1 MVVFTKKEVVVD
13 NFHGTEIADPYR
25 WLEDPKNPEVQ
36 EWVDLQNEKTQA
48 YLTGYPHRDKVK
60 AKLTE
65 TWNFPKYTVPRKE
78 GDYYYFHKNDG
89 LQNQAVFYRV
99 KDLNFDQLEVIL
111 DPNTM
116 NEEGTAAITN
126 LSFTKDGKRLA
137 YGISLNGSDWQEIKV
152 RNLETGKDES
162 DLIQFCKF
170 SNIAWNEE
178 GTGFYYNRFPDPSTV
193 PADEQSFNNKV
204 YWHELG
210 TTQDEDVLIY
220 EDPAN
225 KEFSFNPIFSD
236 DYRYLLLNVW
246 KGTENKSRIYYKDL
260 QNGGD
265 FVHLFGKG
273 DGEYSFIGNEGR
285 TFYFITNVDAPKEK
299 IIAVDLDNPTKEN
312 WVDVIPE
319 SEDVLSFGK
328 IINQQF
334 VVSYLH
340 NAHDEL
346 KIYSLDG
353 KHVKDIS
360 LPGFNS
366 LTGLNGKKEDETMFI
381 GYTSYLAPNSIG
393 SYDFNSG
400 ELVQVFQ
407 QNNKFDTEGF
417 ETTQVFYPSK
427 DGTKIPMYLTHKKG
441 LELNGEN
448 PVLLYG
454 YGGFNVS
461 LTPAFSPAV
470 RVWIEE
476 GGVYA
481 VANLRGGGEFGED
494 WYKAGTLERKQ
505 NVFDD
510 FAAAAEWLIEQKYT
524 KTSKLAIMGGSNG
537 GLLVAT
543 SITQRPDLFGA
554 AICQV
559 PVTDMLRYHKFTVG
573 RYWVTDYG
581 NAEKNAK
588 DFEFMIKYSPLHN
601 VKEGVEYPPTL
612 ITTADTDDRVVPAH
626 AKKFAATL
634 QAGHEGENPILLR
647 VEKNAG
653 HGLGK
658 PTAKIIEELTD
669 VYSFLIK
676 TLGVEIN

>member
-1 MVVFTKKEVVVD
+1 MSILTKRKEVIE
-13 NFHGTEIADPYR
+13 NYHGTEIKDPYR
-25 WLEDPKNPEVQ
+25 WLENPEDPEVQ
-36 EWVDLQNEKTQA
+36 QWVDEQNNHTQNFIA
-48 YLTGYPHRDKVK
+48 TFSEREQVK
-60 AKLTE
+60 GKLTE
-65 TWNFPKYTVPRKE
+65 TWNFPKYSVPQKE
-78 GDYYYFHKNDG
+78 GNYFYFHKNDG
-89 LQNQAVFYRV
+89 LQNQSVFYRT
-99 KDLNFDQLEVIL
+99 KDLNADELEVIL

-126 LSFTKDGKRLA
+126 LAFTKDGKRLA

-152 RNLETGKDES
+152 RNLETGEDEV
-162 DLIQFCKF
+162 DLIRFCKF
-170 SNIAWNEE
+170 SSIAWNKE

-193 PADEQSFNNKV
+193 PADEQSFYNKV

-210 TTQDEDVLIY
+210 KSQEEDVLVY
-220 EDPAN
+220 EDPDN

-236 DYRYLLLNVW
+236 DYRYLLLNIW

-260 QNGGD
+260 EDDGE
-265 FVHLFGKG
+265 FIHLFGKG

-285 TFYFITNVDAPKEK
+285 TFYFVTNVDAPKEK
-299 IIAVDLDNPTKEN
+299 IIAVDLDNPSNEN

-319 SEDVLSFGK
+319 REDVLSFGR
-328 IINQQF
+328 IINNKF

-346 KIYSLDG
+346 KIYNMDG
-353 KHVKDIS
+353 KHVTD
-360 LPGFNS
+360 LPLEGYIS
-366 LTGLNGKKEDETMFI
+366 LTGLTGKKEDETMFI
-381 GYTSYLAPNSIG
+381 GYTSYLAPNSIA
-393 SYDFNSG
+393 SYRFGNS
-400 ELVQVFQ
+400 ELTEVFQ
-407 QNNKFDTEGF
+407 QNSKFETEGF
-417 ETTQVFYPSK
+417 ETTQIFYPSK
-427 DGTKIPMYLTHKKG
+427 DGTKIPMFITHKKG

-461 LTPAFSPAV
+461 LTPSFSPAL
-470 RVWIEE
+470 RMWIEE

-481 VANLRGGGEFGED
+481 VANLRGGGEFGEE

-510 FAAAAEWLIEQKYT
+510 FITAAEWLIANNYT
-524 KTSKLAIMGGSNG
+524 NSGKLAIMGGSNG

-543 SITQRPDLFGA
+543 CITQRPDLYGA

-581 NAEKNAK
+581 NAEANAE

-626 AKKFAATL
+626 AMKFAATL
-634 QAGHEGENPILLR
+634 QEAHKGDNPILLR

-658 PTAKIIEELTD
+658 PTVKIIDELTD
-669 VYSFLIK
+669 VYSFLFK
-676 TLGVEIN
+676 TLDLN